1 MQVGIN
7 RKNDITKKDIMTEQ
21 ETYSHGSSYEFFIRR
36 AFNCDRGKHGAE
48 TAYLKYLLMSD
59 LGKNFLSQPY
69 EKQFTE
75 VKGFIIKAID
85 KFLTR
90 KPTEIEKT
98 FLEQMKMS
106 INKSNKAT
114 ELVQLINDGLENTMR
129 YRDLKK

>member
-1 MQVGIN
+1 
-7 RKNDITKKDIMTEQ
+7 MTEQ

-69 EKQFTE
+69 EKQLTE
-75 VKGFIIKAID
+75 VKEYLIKAID
-85 KFLTR
+85 KFLIR
-90 KPTEIEKT
+90 KPTESEKL
-98 FLEQMKMS
+98 FLEKMRES
-106 INKSNKAT
+106 VNNSSKAT

-129 YRDLKK
+129 YRDLKN

>member
-1 MQVGIN
+1 MN
-7 RKNDITKKDIMTEQ
+7 EQ
-21 ETYSHGSSYEFFIRR
+21 DTYMHGSFYEIFIRR

-69 EKQFTE
+69 EKQLTE
-75 VKGFIIKAID
+75 VKGFLVKAID

-90 KPTEIEKT
+90 KPTESEKL
-98 FLEQMKMS
+98 FLEQMRIS
-106 INKSNKAT
+106 VNNSNRAT
-114 ELVQLINDGLENTMR
+114 ELVQFINDGLENTMR

>member
-1 MQVGIN
+1 
-7 RKNDITKKDIMTEQ
+7 MTEQ